1 MIDDD
6 FLADCLWLFSTVLLI
21 VVLLNNSSII
31 DTLTENILQA
41 FGVSSVAEDSSV
53 KNLNENFETTYITY
67 EN

>member
-1 MIDDD
+1 MIRDD
-6 FLADCLWLFSTVLLI
+6 FDVDFI
-21 VVLLNNSSII
+21 YVVLMVLSLVFLLNSSAII

-41 FGVSSVAEDSSV
+41 FGVSSVAEDSTV